1 MERDDRLTA
10 WRWLARGHRAV
21 LVQQVEARGSSPREP
36 GVRMLVDEHTCIG
49 TIGGGHLEL
58 KAMAVAREMLRSG
71 EMQTHLERFALGPSL
86 GQCCG
91 GHVTLRWSRLDQA
104 AIDAWPEP
112 EPLFHLQ
119 LHGAGH
125 VGRAI
130 ARLLATLDVRV
141 DWIDEREE
149 EFPRSLGDSDW
160 PSHIVRRSAPCAE
173 DEVRDAPP
181 DSCYLVLTHSHDL
194 DLRICEAVLKR
205 GDFRHLGL
213 IGSKSKREGF
223 LRRLEARGVPGQ
235 SLLRL
240 TCPIGIPGIDGK
252 QPELIAVSAVAQLLA
267 LRHVP
272 SH

>member
-1 MERDDRLTA
+1 MEREDRLTA
-10 WRWLARGHRAV
+10 LRWLAQGHRAV
-21 LVQQVEARGSSPREP
+21 LVQQVEVRGSSPRES
-36 GVRMLVDEHTCIG
+36 GARMLVNEQTCIG

-58 KAMAVAREMLRSG
+58 KAIAVAREMLRSG
-71 EMQTHLERFALGPSL
+71 EMHAHLERFALGPSL

-91 GHVTLRWSRLDQA
+91 GHVTLRWSVLDQA

-112 EPLFHLQ
+112 EPLFRLQ

-141 DWIDEREE
+141 DWIDEREA
-149 EFPRSLGDSDW
+149 EFPDSLGDSHW
-160 PSHIVRRSAPCAE
+160 PSHIVRRSSPRAE

-194 DLRICEAVLKR
+194 DLRICEAVLRR

-213 IGSKSKREGF
+213 VGSKSKSERF
-223 LRRLEARGVPGQ
+223 LRRLEARGIPEHN
-235 SLLRL
+235 LLRV
-240 TCPIGIPGIDGK
+240 TCPIGIPGIQGK
-252 QPELIAVSAVAQLLA
+252 QPELIAVSVVAQLLA
-267 LRHVP
+267 LGHVP